1 MVMKYPWIAE
11 ALIDWEID
19 PCKHKGREIDCDKC
33 ALKGELCEKLLEV
46 ATIISDKLTGREE
59 W

>member
-1 MVMKYPWIAE
+1 MKYPWIAE

-46 ATIISDKLTGREE
+46 ATIIADKITGREE